1 VAADF
6 LALRL
11 AILIR
16 VFIDAV
22 PVETGNPDVF

>member
-1 VAADF
+1 